1 MALTEK
7 LLDYKSVHVIN
18 GTKIS
23 CEGAEESLT
32 RPPLQLLYCAVVF
45 TAHSQRVLAFQQFQD
60 LENTVENNLKTN
72 SYFSRH
78 VEAGSQLH
86 FTCERCDASDQEDS
100 LDVTIF
106 KDFFQAN

>member
-1 MALTEK
+1 MNVRRKA
-7 LLDYKSVHVIN
+7 SRVN
-18 GTKIS
+18 
-23 CEGAEESLT
+23 AA
-32 RPPLQLLYCAVVF
+32 PPLQLLYCAVDF

-60 LENTVENNLKTN
+60 LENTVAQPKVENNLKTN

-106 KDFFQAN
+106 KDFFSS